1 MPSPQGFTGC
11 ADSQR
16 PLLFINDFQT
26 QHGAQL
32 DKAGQ
37 QEASLGKWGVER
49 ATRGVEKTQETTGSY
64 KEDPVVSAELQG
76 LPCVPLAPS
85 LTLPSAP
92 HGHLWALL

>member
-11 ADSQR
+11 ADSQS

-49 ATRGVEKTQETTGSY
+49 ATRVVEKTRET
-64 KEDPVVSAELQG
+64 Q
-76 LPCVPLAPS
+76 APIRKIQLCLLS
-85 LTLPSAP
+85 CRGCLVC
-92 HGHLWALL
+92 LWLLR